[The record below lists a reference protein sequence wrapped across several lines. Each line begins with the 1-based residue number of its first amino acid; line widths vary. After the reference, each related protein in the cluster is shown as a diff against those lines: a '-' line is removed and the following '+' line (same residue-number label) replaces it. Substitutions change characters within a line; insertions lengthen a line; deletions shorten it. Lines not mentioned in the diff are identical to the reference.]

1 MMKLRP
7 INDTLVCVRAKKPES
22 PSKIILTHDLE
33 ERTMLEVVASSI
45 DEQGLRVGN
54 IIVVPAHVG
63 TSIKFEGTDYITVN
77 KSDVLAYI
85 ERD

>member
-1 MMKLRP
+1 MKLKP

-22 PSKIILTHDLE
+22 SSKIILTHDLE

-54 IIVVPAHVG
+54 LIIVPAHIG
-63 TSIKFEGTDYITVN
+63 TSLKFEDTDYITVK
-77 KSDVLAYI
+77 KSDVLAYV
-85 ERD
+85 ERT